1 MEDSG
6 GVPAASARTV
16 LLVEDHSMT
25 RGLVQGSLE
34 AEGFQVV
41 AVESARRAIRE
52 FDAIDPD
59 VLVTDIDLGDRP
71 NGVDLAAILRAQA
84 PYLGVVFLSNYPS
97 VDAVE
102 GGFSPPAHSSFVH
115 KGSIDGPAPL
125 VEAIEA
131 ALNDHAPAVT
141 LTAVAS
147 DSPLGALSDAQMSVL
162 RLMAE
167 GWSNAEIAE
176 RRGIT
181 LRSAERLVSRTFTT
195 LGLTD
200 DSAINARV
208 AAVRMY
214 VRAFGVPDSP
224 RKRT

>member
-1 MEDSG
+1 MEEG
-6 GVPAASARTV
+6 RRVPAAPARTV
-16 LLVEDHSMT
+16 LLVEDHSLT
-25 RGLVQGSLE
+25 RGLVQRSLE
-34 AEGFQVV
+34 AEGFTVV
-41 AVESARRAIRE
+41 AVESSRRAIRE

-59 VLVTDIDLGDRP
+59 VLVADIDLGDRP

-84 PYLGVVFLSNYPS
+84 PYLGVVFLSNYPN

-102 GGFSPPAHSSFVH
+102 GGFAPPARSSFVH

-125 VEAIEA
+125 VAAIEA
-131 ALNDHAPAVT
+131 ALSDEEPAIR
-141 LTAVAS
+141 LTSVPAE
-147 DSPLGALSDAQMSVL
+147 SPLAALSDAQMSVL

-181 LRSAERLVSRTFTT
+181 LRSTERLVSRTFTT
-195 LGLTD
+195 LGLGD